1 MIIDWHTH
9 VFPVSETSKPM
20 WKGRCQMTIDNVLAA
35 QERTRID
42 VSVISNPLH
51 YLRRSTHE
59 EALIAIRESNRYLAE
74 IQHAQPGHIV
84 AFASA
89 LPCGGDAHLQELE
102 RAVTQD
108 GLRGVFINSS
118 HQGAYPDDDEA
129 TPFFELVTNLGIP
142 VFMHP
147 PPVGFGEERMER
159 FRLASSVGRPF
170 DTCLALARLILFGV
184 LQRFPGLELVVSH
197 LGGGI
202 CEVVGRLDYNF
213 ELQDEGFY
221 VRDVDRERMLID
233 HPPSHYLRRV
243 YFDTVSYHLPALR
256 CALDTMGADHML
268 FGTDAPPL
276 TPLKERGLALIDE
289 LELGESDKR
298 KVLFENAARLLSME
312 GGSDSTATSE
322 AR

>member
-1 MIIDWHTH
+1 VIIDWHTH
-9 VFPVSETSKPM
+9 VLPVTEASKPM

-51 YLRRSTHE
+51 YLRRSTRD

-84 AFASA
+84 AFASTI
-89 LPCGGDAHLQELE
+89 PGGGDAYLQELE
-102 RAVTQD
+102 RAVTKDQ
-108 GLRGVFINSS
+108 LKGVFINSS
-118 HQGAYPDDDEA
+118 HQGTYPDDEEA
-129 TPFFELVTNLGIP
+129 GPFFELVTRLDIP

-147 PPVGFGEERMER
+147 PAVGFGEERMAQ

-184 LQRFPGLELVVSH
+184 LQRFPALKLVVSH

-202 CEVVGRLDYNF
+202 CEMLGRLDYNF
-213 ELQDEGFY
+213 ELQHEGFY
-221 VRDVDRERMLID
+221 VRDVDSEPLLID
-233 HPPSHYLRRV
+233 HPPSHYLKKI

-256 CALDTMGADHML
+256 CALDTIGADHML

-276 TPLKERGLALIDE
+276 TPLKERGLALIDD
-289 LELGESDKR
+289 LALGESDKK
-298 KVLFENAARLLSME
+298 KVLSENAARLLSL
-312 GGSDSTATSE
+312 GGGRD
-322 AR
+322 

>member
-1 MIIDWHTH
+1 VIIDWHTH
-9 VFPVSETSKPM
+9 VFPPSESSKPM

-51 YLRRSTHE
+51 YLRRATPD
-59 EALIAIRESNRYLAE
+59 EALSAIRESNRYLAE
-74 IQHAQPGHIV
+74 IQDAQPGRIV
-84 AFASA
+84 AFAST
-89 LPCGGDAHLQELE
+89 LPCGGDAFLRELE
-102 RAVTQD
+102 RAITRD
-108 GLRGVFINSS
+108 KLEGVFINSS
-118 HQGAYPDDDEA
+118 HQGAYPDDQEA
-129 TPFFELVTNLGIP
+129 APFFELVTSLDIP

-147 PPVGFGEERMER
+147 PPVGFGEERMAR

-184 LQRFPGLELVVSH
+184 LARFPKLKLVVSH

-202 CEVVGRLDYNF
+202 CEVLGRLDYNF
-213 ELQDEGFY
+213 ALQDEGFY
-221 VRDVDRERMLID
+221 AREVDSERMLID
-233 HPPSHYLRRV
+233 HPPSHYLKRI

-289 LELGESDKR
+289 LGLGESDNM
-298 KVLFENAARLLSME
+298 KVLSGNAARLL
-312 GGSDSTATSE
+312 
-322 AR
+322 ARGRGHD

>member
-9 VFPVSETSKPM
+9 VFPLSETSKPM
-20 WKGRCQMTIDNVLAA
+20 WNGRCQMTIDTVLAA

-51 YLRRSTHE
+51 YLRRGTRD
-59 EALIAIRESNRYLAE
+59 EALVAIRESNRYLAE
-74 IQHAQPGHIV
+74 IQHAQPDRII
-84 AFASA
+84 AFAST
-89 LPCGGDAHLQELE
+89 LPCGGDAFLKELE
-102 RAVTQD
+102 RAVTRD
-108 GLRGVFINSS
+108 KLRGVFINSS
-118 HQGAYPDDDEA
+118 HQGAYPDDEEA
-129 TPFFELVTNLGIP
+129 APFFELVTNLDIP

-147 PPVGFGEERMER
+147 PPVGFGEERMAR

-184 LQRFPGLELVVSH
+184 LERFPDLKLVVSH

-202 CEVVGRLDYNF
+202 SEVLGRLDYNF
-213 ELQDEGFY
+213 ELQDEGFF
-221 VRDVDRERMLID
+221 VRDIDSERMLIQR
-233 HPPSHYLRRV
+233 PPSHYLKKV

-276 TPLKERGLALIDE
+276 TPLKERGLALIDD
-289 LELGESDKR
+289 LGLGESEKI
-298 KVLFENAARLLSME
+298 KVLYGNAARLLSQ
-312 GGSDSTATSE
+312 E
-322 AR
+322 APVIPLR